1 MADNTSTPT
10 AAPPVYQ
17 PILIPQKSSTGAII
31 GGLAILGIGGA
42 AAYYFLKSK
51 VKVTLSASP
60 TTVNGSGTVA
70 FTATV
75 MEGTT
80 PVEGASVSFYDN
92 GGSTLQGTGTTDSS
106 GTADFSYTY
115 SSIANN
121 GTDTWVAIA
130 SVTSVIGTTAEY
142 TSNSVAITLST
153 SGGGGGQVASI
164 SLAAQPTTVQVGG
177 TVDFT
182 AVAYNADNQPVEG
195 ASLILYEVT
204 TGTTSSPAT
213 TDSTGTAAWSVTFPE
228 TTEPG
233 NYVFEAETYGG
244 D

>member
-1 MADNTSTPT
+1 MADNTGTPT

-17 PILIPQKSSTGAII
+17 PILIPQKSSTGAIL

-42 AAYYFLKSK
+42 AAYLLLKPK

-60 TTVNGSGTVA
+60 TTVTGSGTVA

-80 PVEGASVSFYDN
+80 PVDGASVSFYDN
-92 GGSTLQGTGTTDSS
+92 GGSTLQGTGVTDSS

-115 SSIANN
+115 SSIANS

-130 SVTSVIGTTAEY
+130 SSTSIIGTTADY
-142 TSNSVAITLST
+142 TSNSVAITLTSST
-153 SGGGGGQVASI
+153 GGGGGQVASI
-164 SLAAQPTTVQVGG
+164 SLAANPTTVQAGG
-177 TVDFT
+177 TVDFQ
-182 AVAYNADNQPVEG
+182 AVAYNDSNQPVEG
-195 ASLILYEVT
+195 ASLVLYEET

-213 TDSTGTAAWSVTFPE
+213 TDSTGTAAWSVTFPD

-233 NYVFEAETYGG
+233 NYVFVAES